1 MGGGM
6 GGGMFNVAPD
16 KVQKIKIA
24 TVCLDH
30 GLTDPSPRVPYK
42 PVPIASYAKDPA
54 ISQLVMLL
62 CAGQIDQHSAQA
74 AAWHIQNGL
83 SWAELSNKVGIKH
96 INGSK
101 EPYFTADQLQRAF
114 AAARVSKELAEK
126 AARDKPE
133 SKSIGEAL

>member
-1 MGGGM
+1 M

-30 GLTDPSPRVPYK
+30 GKTDPNPRVPYT

-54 ISQLVMLL
+54 IAQLVVLM

-83 SWAELSNKVGIKH
+83 SWEELTNKIGIKH
-96 INGSK
+96 INGAT
-101 EPYFTADQLQRAF
+101 EPYFTSDQLQRAF
-114 AAARVSKELAEK
+114 AAARLSKDLAAK
-126 AARDKPE
+126 AARDQADT
-133 SKSIGEAL
+133 KSPGDAL